1 MRTKFTNLWERLL
14 ERMWKTLAAS
24 VESRLTQELASIR
37 WDLTDAAS
45 VYRDLQSG
53 EATKLSN
60 EMLLS
65 ADEIS
70 GQANT
75 IDEPEHAADV
85 AFDLDAAYGFRSRRP
100 TPDDV
105 RRDDAE
111 SKSLSGITNTK
122 IQPTAEARGG
132 KKGGGR

>member
-1 MRTKFTNLWERLL
+1 MKTKFTNLWERLL
-14 ERMWKTLAAS
+14 ERLWNTLAAS
-24 VESRLTQELASIR
+24 VESRLAQELAAIR

-45 VYRDLQSG
+45 AYRDLQSG

-60 EMLLS
+60 DMLLS

-70 GQANT
+70 WQAT
-75 IDEPEHAADV
+75 SIDETEHAADV

-100 TPDDV
+100 TPDDM
-105 RRDDAE
+105 RSDDAE
-111 SKSLSGITNTK
+111 SKALPGIADAK
-122 IQPTAEARGG
+122 IQRTAEARGG